1 MRILRSRLSR
11 IAVVLVL
18 VGAVVAFVAA
28 QRSNQLT
35 IQADFE
41 RSTGLYVGSDVR
53 IMGVKVGKVTE
64 VTPSGDHV
72 RVTMVLTEHTDVP
85 ADAKAALVAPSLVS
99 GRYVQL
105 APAYTGGPKLADD
118 ATIPRERTAV
128 PVEWDDIKEQLTRIT
143 TAIAPRNG
151 KRNGS
156 LSRFVESAAGALR
169 GNGSSIRDTIGAM
182 SDASQTLA
190 GNKDNLFVTVSN
202 LADFIQAMNQSGEQI
217 ESFAAEL
224 ASISEILGSNRKQ
237 LAGLLRQSRLTVKSV
252 RGFVTTNRD
261 ALDEGVGRV
270 TALSNQL
277 ASKQVELANILHL
290 APTTLA
296 NFYNSY
302 DPSTGAMTARPVFAE
317 TMGFANVVCQAIFSA
332 GGTLE
337 DCQKNL
343 GPLLDP
349 FNMEFPLSANPIQ
362 QDGVSNQVPR
372 TDRRSPSAAPATPE
386 RAPDTPERG
395 DLAGLTH
402 LLLGGPG

>member
-128 PVEWDDIKEQLTRIT
+128 PVE
-143 TAIAPRNG
+143 
-151 KRNGS
+151 
-156 LSRFVESAAGALR
+156 
-169 GNGSSIRDTIGAM
+169 
-182 SDASQTLA
+182 
-190 GNKDNLFVTVSN
+190 
-202 LADFIQAMNQSGEQI
+202 
-217 ESFAAEL
+217 
-224 ASISEILGSNRKQ
+224 
-237 LAGLLRQSRLTVKSV
+237 
-252 RGFVTTNRD
+252 
-261 ALDEGVGRV
+261 
-270 TALSNQL
+270 
-277 ASKQVELANILHL
+277 
-290 APTTLA
+290 
-296 NFYNSY
+296 
-302 DPSTGAMTARPVFAE
+302 
-317 TMGFANVVCQAIFSA
+317 
-332 GGTLE
+332 
-337 DCQKNL
+337 
-343 GPLLDP
+343 
-349 FNMEFPLSANPIQ
+349 
-362 QDGVSNQVPR
+362 
-372 TDRRSPSAAPATPE
+372 
-386 RAPDTPERG
+386 
-395 DLAGLTH
+395 
-402 LLLGGPG
+402 